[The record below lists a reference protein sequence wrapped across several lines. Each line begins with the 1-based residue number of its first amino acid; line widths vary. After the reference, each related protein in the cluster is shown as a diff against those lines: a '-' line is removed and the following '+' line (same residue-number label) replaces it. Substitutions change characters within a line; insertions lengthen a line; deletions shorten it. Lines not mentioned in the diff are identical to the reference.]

1 VARSTRAGGKGAGKD
16 DAFDSE
22 TPKADPAAE
31 SSQPSEPGKS
41 ATDEPP
47 DPPAGPEAETD
58 IVTPEGPTGPLDD
71 ADAGVEDAVLVQPAV
86 ESDADQG
93 VDPGPDSPALPEPE
107 PEPVEPETMAHEATA
122 PEPPK
127 AATPVPPPQSV
138 SRPSFVPMVLGGVIA
153 AALGYAAAWTDILP
167 RPPDPALTARVD
179 TLSGAQTAQEA
190 RVTGLA
196 SDLSDLAARPV
207 EDADAR
213 ELIEAAMAQIE
224 VETAATRALFEHV
237 DSRLEAAGSEME
249 ALADRLTALEDRPQV
264 TVALSEAAQEAV
276 EAQIAA
282 LRSEAAEAIAR
293 VEADRETLAAQSV
306 ERFDALQA
314 ELRAALAAIEA
325 EQESLQAARAEA
337 AAEAQANRQAAAA
350 AALRAALDA
359 GGPYAEPLQ
368 AFVELSGTVPPAALA
383 DRATDGIP
391 TLSALREA
399 FPDAA
404 RAGLEAA
411 LRVRMDAGEVGRIEG
426 FMRIHSGIRSLSP
439 QEGDDPDAVLSR
451 AEAALAEADIAGALA
466 LIDTLPPEGRGAM
479 QAWVDQAETR
489 LSALSALSALG
500 EN

>member
-1 VARSTRAGGKGAGKD
+1 
-16 DAFDSE
+16 
-22 TPKADPAAE
+22 
-31 SSQPSEPGKS
+31 
-41 ATDEPP
+41 
-47 DPPAGPEAETD
+47 
-58 IVTPEGPTGPLDD
+58 
-71 ADAGVEDAVLVQPAV
+71 
-86 ESDADQG
+86 
-93 VDPGPDSPALPEPE
+93 
-107 PEPVEPETMAHEATA
+107 
-122 PEPPK
+122 
-127 AATPVPPPQSV
+127 
-138 SRPSFVPMVLGGVIA
+138 
-153 AALGYAAAWTDILP
+153 
-167 RPPDPALTARVD
+167 
-179 TLSGAQTAQEA
+179 
-190 RVTGLA
+190 
-196 SDLSDLAARPV
+196 
-207 EDADAR
+207 
-213 ELIEAAMAQIE
+213 
-224 VETAATRALFEHV
+224 
-237 DSRLEAAGSEME
+237 
-249 ALADRLTALEDRPQV
+249 LTALEDRPQV

-325 EQESLQAARAEA
+325 EQESLQAVRAEA

-350 AALRAALDA
+350 ASLRAALDA
-359 GGPYAEPLQ
+359 GEPYAEPLQ

-391 TLSALREA
+391 TLAALREA

-411 LRVRMDAGEVGRIEG
+411 LRARMDAGEVGRIEG

-439 QEGDDPDAVLSR
+439 QEGDDPDALLSR

-466 LIDTLPPEGRGAM
+466 LIDALPAEGRGAM